1 MAADR
6 ANNTMATP
14 FRYGSI
20 LVEGQTEEA
29 FVNDI
34 LNPHLNLLGLYLT
47 PILAVTKRLSGG
59 GVHKGGIVSYGKVRF
74 QLEQLLKNANTVVIT
89 TMIDYY
95 GLRGKD
101 FPGYEDLHG
110 RLKGRSPYEKV
121 EHLEASLRA
130 DIDHPRFLPYFAL
143 HEFEAML
150 FAEVHCFPRII
161 VGLSDRVVERLH
173 AVRQAFETPELIND
187 LMPPSVRIHEILS
200 ESGIKYEKPQHGVDI
215 TADIG
220 LDSIRQ
226 SCQHFDSWLKKLE
239 QLAHT

>member
-1 MAADR
+1 MVI
-6 ANNTMATP
+6 P

-29 FVNDI
+29 FVNEV

-59 GVHKGGIVSYGKVRF
+59 GVHKGGIVSYGKVKF
-74 QLEQLLKNANTVVIT
+74 QLEQLLKNSSAVVVT

-101 FPGYEDLHG
+101 FPGYEDLDV
-110 RLKGRSPYEKV
+110 RLKDHSAYEKV
-121 EHLEASLRA
+121 EHLETHFRT
-130 DIDHPRFLPYFAL
+130 DINHPRFLPYFAL

-150 FAEVHCFPRII
+150 FTEARRFPTTI
-161 VGLSDRVVERLH
+161 VELSDRAVEKLH
-173 AVRQAFETPELIND
+173 AVRQAFATPELIND

-200 ESGIKYEKPQHGVDI
+200 EYGVTYEKPQHGAYI

-226 SCQHFDSWLKKLE
+226 SCQHFDSWLNKLE